1 MMHYLIGNIGHLF
14 VILSFVAA
22 IVSAFAYA
30 QAQYASARLQTDWLV
45 NARVAF
51 YVHAVSVLGAGVSLF
66 IIIYNHYF
74 EYHYAYSH
82 SDKNLPL
89 HYLIS
94 TFWNGQEGSFW
105 LWMFWQAVLGIIL
118 MKTQKSWEAPAMV
131 VFALVQAF
139 LASMILGSV
148 IPGIDLKIGSS
159 PFILLRDAL
168 DDPIF
173 KMNPD
178 FVPADGNGLNPLLQ
192 NYWMVIH
199 PPTLFL
205 GFASTLVPFAFCLA
219 GLWQRQYTEW
229 VRPAL
234 PWALFSAAILGLG
247 ILMGGYWAYETLNF
261 GGYWN
266 WDPVENAVYVPW
278 LVLVASVHTMIT
290 YKNSKTALKASVILV
305 VAVFLLILY
314 STFLVR
320 SGILGDTSVHSFT
333 DLGLSGQLLIYQFFF
348 TGIAVWLI
356 VRSWKEIPTTE
367 EEVSTYSREFWIFM
381 GASTLCLMGL
391 QVLIP
396 TSIPVYNSIVEGL
409 GVTSNVAPPADQVGF
424 YSKFQL
430 WFAAGVALLSGTGQF
445 FWWKRM
451 DRGNVL
457 NDLLLPVLLSLLVAV
472 VTASVSKVYNVAYGL
487 LLFAGVYIILS
498 NIIVAGKVLK
508 KNPSLSGG
516 ALAHMGVGLML
527 IGILFSSGY
536 SKVVSLNNSG
546 LLISKQFS
554 DTGNREH
561 LLLYLHEP
569 ELMAGYELEYLGERL
584 ELRDKVGYIKRS
596 EVEILGQPGGG
607 KSPTEPL
614 DAIAQN
620 DILKDGKK
628 LYARGDTLRVHPEN
642 IYYEIEMR
650 KNGKVEATLF
660 PRLQVNPNMGLLA
673 SPDIKRAIGKDL
685 YVHSAPLVRD
695 TIVWSE
701 MQQVRVRKSQE
712 FFVNDY
718 VAMLEDI
725 SRVETVAGVE
735 LTSSD
740 AAVQARIRVEGE
752 RGSYF
757 AQPVFIIL
765 NSAQV
770 GRIYDEIADL
780 GVRLTLL
787 NIHPETE
794 EFTLGVETRQKDWV
808 VIKAMEKPLINIL
821 WLGTGVLMIGFSIA
835 MVRRFK
841 DFRKGH

>member
-1 MMHYLIGNIGHLF
+1 MHYLIGNIGHLF